1 MIGKIYVNKNI
12 FIGKKG
18 KYITLNDNKKKEGLA
33 SRQTLQPNYREKC
46 IGMNYILLII
56 PNFVALI
63 KLTMLRISALS
74 GTCSVI

>member
-1 MIGKIYVNKNI
+1 MSSPL
-12 FIGKKG
+12 
-18 KYITLNDNKKKEGLA
+18 LNLNTKRNYFTKEGLA

-56 PNFVALI
+56 PNSVAFI
-63 KLTMLRISALS
+63 KLTILRISALS